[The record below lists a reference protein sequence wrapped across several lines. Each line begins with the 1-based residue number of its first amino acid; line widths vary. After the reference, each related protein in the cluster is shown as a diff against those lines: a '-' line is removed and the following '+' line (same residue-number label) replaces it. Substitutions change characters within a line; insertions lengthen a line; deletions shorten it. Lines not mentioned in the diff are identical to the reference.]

1 MLLVQSITI
10 VLMMVEFAL
19 VLLMSLVLNVIHVKL
34 VGMVFHLVK
43 VRYIFAGVVPVA
55 HQKYAHRKM
64 PTTICPRPFAH
75 QIHKPTAKSPP
86 KPKAHRQLPTD
97 KCPRQKAHQWLWA
110 NIRGQ
115 IAVGK

>member
-1 MLLVQSITI
+1 MQFILLHVIICMLY
-10 VLMMVEFAL
+10 
-19 VLLMSLVLNVIHVKL
+19 VI
-34 VGMVFHLVK
+34 
-43 VRYIFAGVVPVA
+43 RYLHIFYKMLPFLTGQNDIDVMGVVPVA

>member
-1 MLLVQSITI
+1 MQNIEIAVFGDLYV
-10 VLMMVEFAL
+10 V
-19 VLLMSLVLNVIHVKL
+19 NVPIH
-34 VGMVFHLVK
+34 G
-43 VRYIFAGVVPVA
+43 YIGLYGVVPVA